1 MRKINIVIPVF
12 LSLLLIGYTA
22 LACGPYFND
31 AYLVRG
37 TERNFLAIPE
47 GNFLFELENI
57 TGKKAKELKDD
68 DEYQASTAKAD
79 INDLKQALIEANIL
93 EKPRNDAQNSYAGA
107 RLKIVD
113 YFKNYPVYRKYEW
126 YGGTFRHHE
135 RLVGATKRSPLNI
148 TLNLDSIIPEEFKL
162 YIEGAIAYH
171 NYDFNGA
178 IEIWTAILN
187 LPASERQ
194 YRSVWAS
201 FMIGKSYMSLR
212 RQKEAIKYFIQT
224 RTLAGQGF
232 KDSLDLSDESYG
244 WQALAEL
251 ELKDY
256 TSAIKNYAQALDA
269 NSLNWIFLDILKL
282 DFIEL
287 KDMVKDNT
295 IRQVLAS
302 WIISHTWDCFPHRK
316 DENQEDTIAYKFL
329 KAIENARIK
338 GPIKGADRIA
348 WVYYNIGDFD
358 SAKEWL
364 ALSKDDTALS
374 KWINIKLLLRDGKA
388 DESIKA
394 LQALLSAFEVNDEWS
409 LFYYKDK
416 QDLMREVNENLG
428 ILHLSRDEYKMA
440 FEILLQG
447 AYWENIAYVAEKVL
461 TPEELE
467 DILIQYKNVDLQRID
482 YWGYS
487 EHIEESTIYKSL
499 EYLLARRYARM
510 GNWDKAVQYMP
521 RKFRRYWY
529 DREDGRQYET
539 INLVNL
545 TYDIKRYLES
555 AENTRLDPQTR
566 AENYYQAGL
575 LMRKYG
581 MELIGTELEPDWFV
595 FNGQFDFDSSLET
608 RFAFIAD
615 ERGKIFYNEEW
626 RKDELDEMNQRRERL
641 KVNRGFFDGTKA
653 EEERALASMPEPV
666 RRFHYRYKA
675 ADFMW
680 KAAEL
685 LPDNNPLKTK
695 ALYAGGSY
703 LKIRYPDEADKFYKS
718 LVIHCPDTDLGK
730 EAKKLGWF
738 PKNIEA
744 E

>member
-244 WQALAEL
+244 WQALA
-251 ELKDY
+251 
-256 TSAIKNYAQALDA
+256 
-269 NSLNWIFLDILKL
+269 
-282 DFIEL
+282 
-287 KDMVKDNT
+287 
-295 IRQVLAS
+295 
-302 WIISHTWDCFPHRK
+302 
-316 DENQEDTIAYKFL
+316 
-329 KAIENARIK
+329 
-338 GPIKGADRIA
+338 
-348 WVYYNIGDFD
+348 
-358 SAKEWL
+358 
-364 ALSKDDTALS
+364 
-374 KWINIKLLLRDGKA
+374 
-388 DESIKA
+388 
-394 LQALLSAFEVNDEWS
+394 
-409 LFYYKDK
+409 
-416 QDLMREVNENLG
+416 
-428 ILHLSRDEYKMA
+428 
-440 FEILLQG
+440 
-447 AYWENIAYVAEKVL
+447 
-461 TPEELE
+461 
-467 DILIQYKNVDLQRID
+467 
-482 YWGYS
+482 
-487 EHIEESTIYKSL
+487 
-499 EYLLARRYARM
+499 
-510 GNWDKAVQYMP
+510 
-521 RKFRRYWY
+521 
-529 DREDGRQYET
+529 
-539 INLVNL
+539 
-545 TYDIKRYLES
+545 
-555 AENTRLDPQTR
+555 
-566 AENYYQAGL
+566 
-575 LMRKYG
+575 
-581 MELIGTELEPDWFV
+581 
-595 FNGQFDFDSSLET
+595 
-608 RFAFIAD
+608 
-615 ERGKIFYNEEW
+615 
-626 RKDELDEMNQRRERL
+626 
-641 KVNRGFFDGTKA
+641 
-653 EEERALASMPEPV
+653 
-666 RRFHYRYKA
+666 
-675 ADFMW
+675 
-680 KAAEL
+680 
-685 LPDNNPLKTK
+685 
-695 ALYAGGSY
+695 
-703 LKIRYPDEADKFYKS
+703 
-718 LVIHCPDTDLGK
+718 
-730 EAKKLGWF
+730 
-738 PKNIEA
+738 
-744 E
+744 